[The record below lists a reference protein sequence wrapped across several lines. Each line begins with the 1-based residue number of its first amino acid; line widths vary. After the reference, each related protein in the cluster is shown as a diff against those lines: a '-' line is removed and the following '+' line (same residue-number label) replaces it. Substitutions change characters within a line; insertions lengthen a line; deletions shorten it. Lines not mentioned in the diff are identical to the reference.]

1 MSNHNNDRE
10 ARRGRRFFILSGVA
24 LSALLLGGCASFSPD
39 AGLSVARTVAYNEL
53 GKDIVKV
60 TNEAEAASVQGR
72 AEELLRRPLSPNAAV
87 QVALLK
93 NRGLQASFNDLG
105 VAEAVYVQATLPP
118 SPKIGFSQLKGS
130 MELEIERQI
139 IIGLFELL
147 TLPYRAAVAEQR
159 FRSAQ
164 FRTAEA
170 VLRLAAE
177 TRRQY
182 YRTIAVNQQ
191 VSFLQ
196 QALAAAESA
205 SELAKRL
212 GETGALNKLQQAR
225 EHAFYVELGAQLARA
240 RIQQKVERE
249 RLTRQLGVWGRDIDF
264 RLPGSLPPLPNRLA
278 TATDIE
284 RQALQRRVDLQV
296 LRFDIEAQGRQY
308 GLNQASRLVT
318 DFELAGISSLEKSKS
333 IKVEEG
339 EPGEH
344 GEPPERRTEIEVEK
358 VKRRGFEVEF
368 TIPIFDFGATSMR
381 NVQEAFMAAANRL
394 AERAVNARSEV
405 REAYFRYRGNYDL
418 ARYYQA
424 RVLPLRQTIQD
435 EALLQYSGML
445 IDVNQLITDA
455 RARILSNVDA
465 INARRDFWIAATDLQ
480 AAMIGGG
487 AGGGGGEGG
496 GGGGGGGGGAAA
508 GGEAGGPGH

>member
-1 MSNHNNDRE
+1 MIKNDNEGAPRLW
-10 ARRGRRFFILSGVA
+10 RPVSMLSGVA
-24 LSALLLGGCASFSPD
+24 VSALLLSACASFSPD
-39 AGLSVARTVAYNEL
+39 AGLSVARTVVHTEL
-53 GKDIVKV
+53 KKDIAKV
-60 TNEAEAASVQGR
+60 TNEAEATSVQAR
-72 AEELLRRPLSPNAAV
+72 ADQMLRRALTPDSAV

-105 VAEAVYVQATLPP
+105 VAEAVYIQATLPP
-118 SPKIGFSQLKGS
+118 SPKIGLSRLSGS

-139 IIGLFELL
+139 ILGLFELL
-147 TLPYRAAVAEQR
+147 TLPQRAAMAEQR

-182 YRTIAVNQQ
+182 FRTIAANQQ
-191 VSFLQ
+191 VNFLQ

-212 GETGALNKLQQAR
+212 GESGALNKLQQAR

-249 RLTRQLGVWGRDIDF
+249 RLTRQLGLWGRDVDF
-264 RLPGSLPPLPNRLA
+264 RLPGGLPALPNRLA
-278 TATDIE
+278 SASDIE
-284 RQALQRRVDLQV
+284 RRALQRRVDLQV
-296 LRFDIEAQGRQY
+296 LRFDIEAQARQY
-308 GLNQASRLVT
+308 GVNQASRLVT

-333 IKVEEG
+333 VTTD
-339 EPGEH
+339 EH
-344 GEPPERRTEIEVEK
+344 GETEVEVEK
-358 VKRRGFEVEF
+358 VKKRGFEIEF
-368 TIPIFDFGATSMR
+368 TIPIYDFGATAMR
-381 NVQEAFMAAANRL
+381 NVQEAYMAAANRL

-418 ARYYQA
+418 ARYYQG

-496 GGGGGGGGGAAA
+496 GGGGGTTVAAG

>member
-1 MSNHNNDRE
+1 MTKNNNEGAPRII
-10 ARRGRRFFILSGVA
+10 RRVSMLSGVA
-24 LSALLLGGCASFSPD
+24 AGALLLGACASFSPD
-39 AGLSVARTVAYNEL
+39 GGLSVAQTVAYSEL
-53 GKDIVKV
+53 NKDVVKV
-60 TNEAEAASVQGR
+60 TSEAEAASVQAR
-72 AEELLRRPLSPNAAV
+72 AEEILRRPLTPDGAV

-93 NRGLQASFNDLG
+93 NRGLQAAFNELG

-118 SPKIGFSQLKGS
+118 APRISLARLTAT
-130 MELEIERQI
+130 MEFEIERQI
-139 IIGLFELL
+139 LIGLFELV
-147 TLPYRAAVAEQR
+147 TLPQRAAIAERR

-191 VSFLQ
+191 VNFLQ
-196 QALAAAESA
+196 QVLAAAESA

-249 RLTRQLGVWGRDIDF
+249 RLTRQLGVWGRDIAF
-264 RLPGSLPPLPNRLA
+264 RLPGTLPSLPGRLA
-278 TATDIE
+278 SANDIE
-284 RQALQRRVDLQV
+284 RRALERRVDLQV
-296 LRFDIEAQGRQY
+296 IRFDLETQARQY
-308 GLNQASRLVT
+308 GLNQVSRLVS
-318 DFELAGISSLEKSKS
+318 DFELAGINNLEKSKS
-333 IKVEEG
+333 VTTDEEG
-339 EPGEH
+339 H
-344 GEPPERRTEIEVEK
+344 TEVEVEK
-358 VKRRGFEVEF
+358 VKRRGFEVDF
-368 TIPIFDFGATSMR
+368 QIPIYDFGATAVR
-381 NVQEAFMAAANRL
+381 NAQEAYMAAANRL

-418 ARYYQA
+418 ARYYQG

-445 IDVNQLITDA
+445 IDVTTLIIDA
-455 RARILSNVDA
+455 RARILSNIDA

-487 AGGGGGEGG
+487 AGGGEGG
-496 GGGGGGGGGAAA
+496 GTAVAAA
-508 GGEAGGPGH
+508 GGDAGGGH

>member
-1 MSNHNNDRE
+1 MTKNQTKG
-10 ARRGRRFFILSGVA
+10 APTLWRRVRLLSGVA
-24 LSALLLGGCASFSPD
+24 ASTLLLGGCASFSPD
-39 AGLSVARTVAYNEL
+39 GGLSVARTVAFSGLN
-53 GKDIVKV
+53 KDVVKV
-60 TNEAEAASVQGR
+60 TSEAEAASVQAR
-72 AEELLRRPLSPNAAV
+72 TEEMLRRPLTPDSAV
-87 QVALLK
+87 QIALLK

-118 SPKIGFSQLKGS
+118 SPRVALSRLTWPMSF
-130 MELEIERQI
+130 EIERQI
-139 IIGLFELL
+139 IIGLFELI
-147 TLPYRAAVAEQR
+147 TLPQRAAVAEQR
-159 FRSAQ
+159 FRAAQ

-182 YRTIAVNQQ
+182 YRTIAANQQ
-191 VSFLQ
+191 VNFLQ

-212 GETGALNKLQQAR
+212 GESGALNKLQQAR

-249 RLTRQLGVWGRDIDF
+249 RLTRQLGVWGRDVDF
-264 RLPGSLPPLPNRLA
+264 RLPGGLPALPSRLA
-278 TATDIE
+278 SGTDME

-296 LRFDIEAQGRQY
+296 LRFDIEAQARQY
-308 GLNQASRLVT
+308 GVNQASRFVS
-318 DFELAGISSLEKSKS
+318 DIELAGISSLEKEKT
-333 IKVEEG
+333 VTTDREG
-339 EPGEH
+339 H
-344 GEPPERRTEIEVEK
+344 TEVEVEK
-358 VKRRGFEVEF
+358 TKRRGFEVEF
-368 TIPIFDFGATSMR
+368 AIPIYDFGATSMR

-418 ARYYQA
+418 ARYYQS

-465 INARRDFWIAATDLQ
+465 INARRDFWIAATDMQ
-480 AAMIGGG
+480 AALIGGG
-487 AGGGGGEGG
+487 AGGGAGESGGETAA
-496 GGGGGGGGGAAA
+496 AAA
-508 GGEAGGPGH
+508 GGGAGGGH

>member
-1 MSNHNNDRE
+1 MTNNQNKGAPRFW
-10 ARRGRRFFILSGVA
+10 RRVSMLSGVA
-24 LSALLLGGCASFSPD
+24 ASALLLGGCASFSPD
-39 AGLSVARTVAYNEL
+39 AGLSVAQNVAYTEL
-53 GKDIVKV
+53 NKDVVKI
-60 TNEAEAASVQGR
+60 TNEAEAVSVQSR
-72 AEELLRRPLSPNAAV
+72 AEDMLRRPLTPDSAV

-93 NRGLQASFNDLG
+93 NRGLQASFNELG

-118 SPKIGFSQLKGS
+118 SPKISLSRLTGS
-130 MELEIERQI
+130 MSLEIERQI

-147 TLPYRAAVAEQR
+147 TLPQRAAVAEQR

-182 YRTIAVNQQ
+182 YRTIAANQQ
-191 VSFLQ
+191 VNFLQ

-249 RLTRQLGVWGRDIDF
+249 RLTRQLGVWGRDVDF
-264 RLPGSLPPLPNRLA
+264 RLPGGLPALPSRLA
-278 TATDIE
+278 SATDME

-296 LRFDIEAQGRQY
+296 LRFDIEAQARQY
-308 GLNQASRLVT
+308 GVNQASRLVT
-318 DFELAGISSLEKSKS
+318 DFELAGASSLEKEKT
-333 IKVEEG
+333 VTTDEEG
-339 EPGEH
+339 H
-344 GEPPERRTEIEVEK
+344 TEVEVDK

-368 TIPIFDFGATSMR
+368 TIPIYDFGATSMR
-381 NVQEAFMAAANRL
+381 NVQETYMAAANRL

-418 ARYYQA
+418 ARYYQS

-445 IDVNQLITDA
+445 IDVNTLITDA

-465 INARRDFWIAATDLQ
+465 INARRDFWIAATDMQ

-496 GGGGGGGGGAAA
+496 GGGGAGGGAAAA